1 MVKKLWYVKKSRWI
15 VSYVKKTG
23 RPVGKKNRRRFQV
36 GSREAVP
43 SPPLAPELASWRRAD
58 LGLLSRTLLAA
69 DVLGPYPQR
78 RHEDNTG

>member
-1 MVKKLWYVKKSRWI
+1 MVRQKISVDCFVRQKNWSAR
-15 VSYVKKTG
+15 
-23 RPVGKKNRRRFQV
+23 RKKNRRRFQV

-43 SPPLAPELASWRRAD
+43 SPPLAPELASWWRAD